1 MQNNPTTAIGEKDE
15 NGKPMSY
22 QLVFDQVKDFTCYV
36 QTQEIMVF
44 VIASDEQLIRAKN
57 STA

>member
-1 MQNNPTTAIGEKDE
+1 MQINPTTAIGEKDE

-22 QLVFDQVKDFTCYV
+22 QLVFDQVKDFTFYV

-44 VIASDEQLIRAKN
+44 VIASDEQLNWSKK
-57 STA
+57 